1 MDINELDSYR
11 LSDAVKFHTELN
23 PALWD
28 GDRMRPEVREAL
40 IKIADDF
47 REFLGIS
54 DLAVEDIT
62 VSGSN
67 AAYTY
72 TPHSDIDLHLL
83 VDFSKLNPD
92 QVYQE
97 LFNAKKYQYNDQH
110 DIKIRGYDVELYVQ
124 DAGKPVRSL
133 GEYSI
138 VRDDWTR
145 IPVRRQGNLDEKSTQ
160 AKYEKLRDLIELA
173 LTSDDLQT
181 VTNLTDVIKR
191 YRQAGL
197 DEHGEFGP
205 ENLAYKIL
213 RTQGL
218 VKRLFDH
225 RASLEDSKLSLAER
239 RKKKKKSKKKFRYG
253 AFGGYYYP
261 GYGYY
266 GQTGDVE
273 AADGGGDGGGESM
286 REATEIK
293 IQAKSIPIDKVVRR
307 FVHFAAHYLKLD
319 QLPRIVLQGEKFTK
333 HIHSMGHYVDDKKMI
348 EVATHGRHIMDI
360 LRTVAHELTHYRQ
373 HERLGKEM
381 PATAGRTGSPYE
393 NEANAK
399 AGVIMRHFQNRYPEF
414 FGAETVEEQK
424 LKEFTP
430 SQAGATGEDD
440 DIKAHYGDQTP
451 PGPEFPP
458 TMPAGTLRV
467 DVSDVYD
474 WYKLGQHISNMKG
487 LGKHDFGAGP
497 PSSIIS
503 FGDED
508 TEHEFIGDLEAT
520 GLDVTDIDPKDPK
533 KRPGRKIKT
542 DPTYNVNETAQSDS
556 EQHHGWRAELV
567 DEITPTTF
575 EVQVTNKRSRESAN
589 FVVRPVDMIRPG
601 LAGKFSIDS
610 MDLKDLQ
617 TGATRSIQSDSD
629 EPWVY
634 ILDAVS
640 ALFWDTPALQARLQA
655 QIKAHQDQGLPMLPG
670 LKQRRSAGQGMPVKD
685 FVKGQQAALDAISR
699 AQGKKDINEDED
711 LHEGLGK
718 TLATGAL
725 AAAAALGQ
733 PAQAQDVGRTAY
745 QIGKQI
751 YQPSGV
757 FTRAGAE
764 EELKGIARDMA
775 RGSREIR
782 VGGKLIYG
790 GPRPQ
795 GERVASNAAA
805 ASAEEAYR
813 QALEN
818 AINRAQ
824 QQHGPITLGPGGW
837 KVVDYEADQMGN
849 TFRAMV
855 AIEGP
860 APRRESI
867 QTPVSRSDK
876 DREDYYK
883 FVMGKATTGRPLTR
897 SEQEFIK
904 TYRLQQKIQGKVA
917 EDAAGYIPTKKQA
930 RDPRFKTALTVD
942 VKPGQVGKEA
952 NKLGLQTD
960 SQGRP
965 ALLIKNLANALKE
978 YKETGV
984 FEAIKPVTPPLPAR
998 APKTEYPP
1006 IVKQKTG
1013 VPQDKPRPRPDG
1025 TGKFID
1031 YEIKEDE
1038 DLMEVKMSPSAL
1050 EAWAR
1055 SPEAEGIR
1063 AGFEAEMIFRD
1074 TKRDED
1080 EDYDQEPD
1088 YDYDER
1094 PDDIDHVIDFFSN
1107 DDYGY
1112 GLSRQGARN
1121 LRESLWEA
1129 YTEWVDE
1136 QISES
1141 WDENAEDQVRDY
1153 METNV
1158 WGDDSE
1164 RESRIQDKVEEM
1176 FGDEAVPAIM
1186 KAGDS
1191 APRFTR
1197 SSDQDEYAQS
1207 NELYQKFKQASD
1219 AAYEAFEEEITN
1231 EFESQGEY
1239 YDAAREYY
1247 WDMMREGGEF
1257 DERDF
1262 LRDRYGYMTDIA
1274 NEESLDWPYWSGGSS
1289 GTGSRDWSDI
1299 GDSLQRAIDMPV
1311 RVSSGYHSTTRRPGL
1326 WIIEPDGS
1334 LDPDDRDDEM
1344 GLEIVSPPLP
1354 LPETLEKLKQ
1364 VLEWG
1369 NSEANAYT
1377 NSSTGLHM
1385 GISIPYVGGD
1395 VDYVKLV
1402 LFMGDEYVL
1411 DKFGRASNT
1420 YAASAMEKL
1429 RNSMQVARRRGT
1441 LTEARFDPMGAL
1453 ELVQKNLI
1461 ELAARYV
1468 QNGVGTSKY
1477 TSAHIQDGYIEFR
1490 SPGGDYL
1497 SMADRGEEEDIRNTM
1512 LRFARAMQIAGSPSL
1527 ERREYAKK
1535 LYKLISPG
1543 AQDDGL
1549 KLFSQFAAGTITP
1562 EELKKQWANAVLQKE
1577 IPTTGQEEWEVYDQR
1592 KSGPDGVI
1600 DSFYADEYDTAYVKA
1615 QDKYGNTPE
1624 WRNLDI
1630 RKKQPW
1636 YDVKDS
1642 YGDIILTVRAR
1653 DFDSAKQK
1661 VQAEYGDRL
1670 SDDWEIYRRPDD
1682 TPEPVNKLSP
1692 RAQVAKRLKQPKVT
1706 PAVAADNEKDSQ
1718 QIQARIGEPR
1728 PAGAVRDT
1736 GYYRV
1741 TWDERRN
1748 GAVVSDALN
1757 VDAENANAAMDRVRN
1772 ALQAQGRDIIQ
1783 ISADAQE
1790 PPAWRRNREP
1800 VATSTQGEFSG
1811 QWQVRNANT
1820 GEVVYTFGGVGNNQ
1834 GDANRVAQQWVQR
1847 TRFDDPVEV
1856 VPELR

>member
-253 AFGGYYYP
+253 SFGGYYYP

-266 GQTGDVE
+266 GQTGDAE

-286 REATEIK
+286 REDTEIK
-293 IQAKSIPIDKVVRR
+293 VQAKSIPIDKVVRR

-360 LRTVAHELTHYRQ
+360 LRTVAHELTHYKQ
-373 HERLGKEM
+373 HERLGRDM
-381 PATAGRTGSPYE
+381 PDTAGRTGSAYE

-399 AGVIMRHFQNRYPEF
+399 AGIIMRHFQNRYPEF
-414 FGAETVEEQK
+414 FGAETVEEQ
-424 LKEFTP
+424 LTEFSP
-430 SQAGATGEDD
+430 AQSGATGEDD
-440 DIKAHYGDQTP
+440 DIEAHYGDQTP

-458 TMPAGTLRV
+458 TMPAGTVRV

-503 FGDED
+503 FGDEE
-508 TEHEFIGDLEAT
+508 TEHEFIKDLEAT
-520 GLDVTDIDPKDPK
+520 GLDVTDIDPKDP
-533 KRPGRKIKT
+533 RQPTGMRKVKT
-542 DPTYNVNETAQSDS
+542 DPTYNVD
-556 EQHHGWRAELV
+556 
-567 DEITPTTF
+567 
-575 EVQVTNKRSRESAN
+575 
-589 FVVRPVDMIRPG
+589 
-601 LAGKFSIDS
+601 
-610 MDLKDLQ
+610 
-617 TGATRSIQSDSD
+617 
-629 EPWVY
+629 
-634 ILDAVS
+634 
-640 ALFWDTPALQARLQA
+640 
-655 QIKAHQDQGLPMLPG
+655 
-670 LKQRRSAGQGMPVKD
+670 
-685 FVKGQQAALDAISR
+685 
-699 AQGKKDINEDED
+699 
-711 LHEGLGK
+711 EGLGK

-751 YQPSGV
+751 YQPSGI

-837 KVVDYEADQMGN
+837 KVADYEADQMGN

-867 QTPVSRSDK
+867 QTPVSRSEK

-883 FVMGKATTGRPLTR
+883 FVMGKAATGRPLTR

-904 TYRLQQKIQGKVA
+904 TYRLQQKLQSKVA

-930 RDPRFKTALTVD
+930 QDPRFKTALTVD
-942 VKPGQVGKEA
+942 IRPGQVGKEA

-965 ALLIKNLANALKE
+965 ALLIKHLANALKE

-984 FEAIKPVTPPLPAR
+984 FEAVNPVTPAVPDPRQKIDPYQGQAQ
-998 APKTEYPP
+998 
-1006 IVKQKTG
+1006 KQQT
-1013 VPQDKPRPRPDG
+1013 PQDRPKKKTPSSTGNPR
-1025 TGKFID
+1025 FVNI
-1031 YEIKEDE
+1031 EVKEDE
-1038 DLMEVKMSPSAL
+1038 DLMEVKMSPGAL

-1074 TKRDED
+1074 TRRDED

-1094 PDDIDHVIDFFSN
+1094 PDDIENVVDFFSN

-1112 GLSRQGARN
+1112 GLGPRGQRD
-1121 LRESLWEA
+1121 LRENLFQEFI
-1129 YTEWVDE
+1129 EWRDE
-1136 QISES
+1136 QIQER
-1141 WDENAEDQVRDY
+1141 WDNDEEDQVRDY
-1153 METNV
+1153 METNI
-1158 WGDDSE
+1158 WGDDDE
-1164 RESRIQDKVEEM
+1164 RESRILTKIEDL
-1176 FGDEAVPAIM
+1176 FPDDDPDPIL
-1186 KAGDS
+1186 KAGFD
-1191 APRFTR
+1191 APKFTR
-1197 SSDQDEYAQS
+1197 SSDQEEYTKQ
-1207 NELYQKFKQASD
+1207 NELYRKYREAAD
-1219 AAYEAFEEEITN
+1219 AAEQDFEQEIQNSIESRDENWDNAFE
-1231 EFESQGEY
+1231 Y
-1239 YDAAREYY
+1239 YR
-1247 WDMMREGGEF
+1247 DMMADSGDF
-1257 DERDF
+1257 DEGDF
-1262 LRDRYGYMTDIA
+1262 LRDRYGYMSEIA
-1274 NEESLDWPYWSGGSS
+1274 SSFSLDWPYWSGGSS

-1364 VLEWG
+1364 VIEWG

-1429 RNSMQVARRRGT
+1429 RNSMQLARRHGT

-1577 IPTTGQEEWEVYDQR
+1577 LPSVGKEEYEVFRRDN
-1592 KSGPDGVI
+1592 KDSPDGTI
-1600 DSFYADEYDTAYVKA
+1600 GTLKA
-1615 QDKYGNTPE
+1615 QDYDDAYDLFLRQYGRDINE
-1624 WRNLDI
+1624 LDV
-1630 RKKQPW
+1630 RLKQPW
-1636 YDVKDS
+1636 FDVFDDTGRIVKT
-1642 YGDIILTVRAR
+1642 IRAR
-1653 DFDSAKQK
+1653 DIDTAT
-1661 VQAEYGDRL
+1661 DRAQYEFGERWT
-1670 SDDWEIYRRPDD
+1670 DAWNIYRRPDD
-1682 TPEPVNKLSP
+1682 TPEPEKKLSP
-1692 RAQVAKRLKQPKVT
+1692 RAQVAKRLKEPKVT
-1706 PAVAADNEKDSQ
+1706 PAVAADNARDRE
-1718 QIQARIGEPR
+1718 QIQARIGEPQ
-1728 PAGAVRDT
+1728 PAGAVGDA
-1736 GYYRV
+1736 GHYRV
-1741 TWDERRN
+1741 MWDERRN
-1748 GAVVSDALN
+1748 GTVTSDSLN
-1757 VDAENANAAMDRVRN
+1757 IDAASAEAARQNVLN
-1772 ALQAQGRDIIQ
+1772 ALQMQGRDVIQ
-1783 ISADAQE
+1783 ISAHPQQ

-1820 GEVVYTFGGVGNNQ
+1820 GEVVYTFSGIGNNQ

>member
-253 AFGGYYYP
+253 SFGGYYYP

-266 GQTGDVE
+266 GQTGDAE

-286 REATEIK
+286 REDTEIK
-293 IQAKSIPIDKVVRR
+293 VQAKSIPIDKVVRR

-319 QLPRIVLQGEKFTK
+319 QLPRIILQGEKFTK

-360 LRTVAHELTHYRQ
+360 LRTVAHELTHYKQ
-373 HERLGKEM
+373 HERLGRDM
-381 PATAGRTGSPYE
+381 PDTAGRTGSPYE

-399 AGVIMRHFQNRYPEF
+399 AGIIMRHFQNRYPEF
-414 FGAETVEEQK
+414 FGAETVEEQ
-424 LKEFTP
+424 LTEFSP
-430 SQAGATGEDD
+430 AQSGATGEDD
-440 DIKAHYGDQTP
+440 DIEAHYGDQTP

-458 TMPAGTLRV
+458 TMPAGTVRV

-503 FGDED
+503 FGDEE
-508 TEHEFIGDLEAT
+508 TEHKFIKDLEAT
-520 GLDVTDIDPKDPK
+520 GLDVTDIDPKDP
-533 KRPGRKIKT
+533 RQPAGMRKVKT
-542 DPTYNVNETAQSDS
+542 DPTYNVD
-556 EQHHGWRAELV
+556 
-567 DEITPTTF
+567 
-575 EVQVTNKRSRESAN
+575 
-589 FVVRPVDMIRPG
+589 
-601 LAGKFSIDS
+601 
-610 MDLKDLQ
+610 
-617 TGATRSIQSDSD
+617 
-629 EPWVY
+629 
-634 ILDAVS
+634 
-640 ALFWDTPALQARLQA
+640 
-655 QIKAHQDQGLPMLPG
+655 
-670 LKQRRSAGQGMPVKD
+670 
-685 FVKGQQAALDAISR
+685 
-699 AQGKKDINEDED
+699 
-711 LHEGLGK
+711 EGLGK

-751 YQPSGV
+751 YQPSGI

-837 KVVDYEADQMGN
+837 KVVDYEADQLGN

-867 QTPVSRSDK
+867 QTPVSRSQK

-897 SEQEFIK
+897 LEQEFIK
-904 TYRLQQKIQGKVA
+904 TYRLQQKLQSKVA

-942 VKPGQVGKEA
+942 VRPGQVGKEA
-952 NKLGLQTD
+952 NKLG
-960 SQGRP
+960 
-965 ALLIKNLANALKE
+965 
-978 YKETGV
+978 
-984 FEAIKPVTPPLPAR
+984 
-998 APKTEYPP
+998 
-1006 IVKQKTG
+1006 
-1013 VPQDKPRPRPDG
+1013 
-1025 TGKFID
+1025 
-1031 YEIKEDE
+1031 
-1038 DLMEVKMSPSAL
+1038 
-1050 EAWAR
+1050 
-1055 SPEAEGIR
+1055 
-1063 AGFEAEMIFRD
+1063 
-1074 TKRDED
+1074 
-1080 EDYDQEPD
+1080 
-1088 YDYDER
+1088 
-1094 PDDIDHVIDFFSN
+1094 
-1107 DDYGY
+1107 
-1112 GLSRQGARN
+1112 
-1121 LRESLWEA
+1121 
-1129 YTEWVDE
+1129 
-1136 QISES
+1136 
-1141 WDENAEDQVRDY
+1141 
-1153 METNV
+1153 
-1158 WGDDSE
+1158 
-1164 RESRIQDKVEEM
+1164 
-1176 FGDEAVPAIM
+1176 
-1186 KAGDS
+1186 
-1191 APRFTR
+1191 
-1197 SSDQDEYAQS
+1197 
-1207 NELYQKFKQASD
+1207 
-1219 AAYEAFEEEITN
+1219 
-1231 EFESQGEY
+1231 
-1239 YDAAREYY
+1239 
-1247 WDMMREGGEF
+1247 
-1257 DERDF
+1257 
-1262 LRDRYGYMTDIA
+1262 
-1274 NEESLDWPYWSGGSS
+1274 
-1289 GTGSRDWSDI
+1289 
-1299 GDSLQRAIDMPV
+1299 
-1311 RVSSGYHSTTRRPGL
+1311 
-1326 WIIEPDGS
+1326 
-1334 LDPDDRDDEM
+1334 
-1344 GLEIVSPPLP
+1344 
-1354 LPETLEKLKQ
+1354 
-1364 VLEWG
+1364 
-1369 NSEANAYT
+1369 
-1377 NSSTGLHM
+1377 
-1385 GISIPYVGGD
+1385 
-1395 VDYVKLV
+1395 
-1402 LFMGDEYVL
+1402 
-1411 DKFGRASNT
+1411 
-1420 YAASAMEKL
+1420 
-1429 RNSMQVARRRGT
+1429 
-1441 LTEARFDPMGAL
+1441 
-1453 ELVQKNLI
+1453 
-1461 ELAARYV
+1461 
-1468 QNGVGTSKY
+1468 
-1477 TSAHIQDGYIEFR
+1477 
-1490 SPGGDYL
+1490 
-1497 SMADRGEEEDIRNTM
+1497 
-1512 LRFARAMQIAGSPSL
+1512 
-1527 ERREYAKK
+1527 
-1535 LYKLISPG
+1535 
-1543 AQDDGL
+1543 
-1549 KLFSQFAAGTITP
+1549 
-1562 EELKKQWANAVLQKE
+1562 
-1577 IPTTGQEEWEVYDQR
+1577 
-1592 KSGPDGVI
+1592 
-1600 DSFYADEYDTAYVKA
+1600 
-1615 QDKYGNTPE
+1615 
-1624 WRNLDI
+1624 
-1630 RKKQPW
+1630 
-1636 YDVKDS
+1636 
-1642 YGDIILTVRAR
+1642 
-1653 DFDSAKQK
+1653 
-1661 VQAEYGDRL
+1661 
-1670 SDDWEIYRRPDD
+1670 
-1682 TPEPVNKLSP
+1682 
-1692 RAQVAKRLKQPKVT
+1692 
-1706 PAVAADNEKDSQ
+1706 
-1718 QIQARIGEPR
+1718 
-1728 PAGAVRDT
+1728 
-1736 GYYRV
+1736 
-1741 TWDERRN
+1741 
-1748 GAVVSDALN
+1748 
-1757 VDAENANAAMDRVRN
+1757 
-1772 ALQAQGRDIIQ
+1772 
-1783 ISADAQE
+1783 
-1790 PPAWRRNREP
+1790 
-1800 VATSTQGEFSG
+1800 
-1811 QWQVRNANT
+1811 
-1820 GEVVYTFGGVGNNQ
+1820 
-1834 GDANRVAQQWVQR
+1834 
-1847 TRFDDPVEV
+1847 
-1856 VPELR
+1856 

>member
-253 AFGGYYYP
+253 SFGGYYYP

-266 GQTGDVE
+266 GQTGDAE

-286 REATEIK
+286 REDTEIK
-293 IQAKSIPIDKVVRR
+293 VQAKSIPIDKVVRR

-319 QLPRIVLQGEKFTK
+319 QLPRIILQGEKFTK

-360 LRTVAHELTHYRQ
+360 LRTVAHELTHYKQ
-373 HERLGKEM
+373 HERLGRDM
-381 PATAGRTGSPYE
+381 PDTAGRTGSPYE

-399 AGVIMRHFQNRYPEF
+399 AGIIMRHFQNRYPEF
-414 FGAETVEEQK
+414 FGAETVEEQ
-424 LKEFTP
+424 LTEFSP
-430 SQAGATGEDD
+430 AQSGATGEDD
-440 DIKAHYGDQTP
+440 DIEAHYGDQTP

-458 TMPAGTLRV
+458 TMPAGTVRV

-503 FGDED
+503 FGDEE
-508 TEHEFIGDLEAT
+508 TEHKFIKDLEAT
-520 GLDVTDIDPKDPK
+520 GLDVTDIDPKDP
-533 KRPGRKIKT
+533 RQPAGMRKVKT
-542 DPTYNVNETAQSDS
+542 DPTYNVD
-556 EQHHGWRAELV
+556 
-567 DEITPTTF
+567 
-575 EVQVTNKRSRESAN
+575 
-589 FVVRPVDMIRPG
+589 
-601 LAGKFSIDS
+601 
-610 MDLKDLQ
+610 
-617 TGATRSIQSDSD
+617 
-629 EPWVY
+629 
-634 ILDAVS
+634 
-640 ALFWDTPALQARLQA
+640 
-655 QIKAHQDQGLPMLPG
+655 
-670 LKQRRSAGQGMPVKD
+670 
-685 FVKGQQAALDAISR
+685 
-699 AQGKKDINEDED
+699 
-711 LHEGLGK
+711 EGLGK

-751 YQPSGV
+751 YQPSGI

-837 KVVDYEADQMGN
+837 KVVDYEADQLGN

-867 QTPVSRSDK
+867 QTPVSRSQK

-897 SEQEFIK
+897 LEQEFIK
-904 TYRLQQKIQGKVA
+904 TYRLQQKLQSKVA

-942 VKPGQVGKEA
+942 VRPGQVGKEA

-965 ALLIKNLANALKE
+965 AMLIKNLANALKE
-978 YKETGV
+978 YKDTGV
-984 FEAIKPVTPPLPAR
+984 FEAVNPVTPAVPDPR
-998 APKTEYPP
+998 
-1006 IVKQKTG
+1006 QKIDAYQGQGQKRQT
-1013 VPQDKPRPRPDG
+1013 PQDRPKKKTPPG
-1025 TGKFID
+1025 TGNPRFVNI
-1031 YEIKEDE
+1031 EVKEDE
-1038 DLMEVKMSPSAL
+1038 DLMEVKMSPGAL

-1074 TKRDED
+1074 TRRDED

-1136 QISES
+1136 KISES

-1158 WGDDSE
+1158 WNDDSE
-1164 RESRIQDKVEEM
+1164 RESRIRDVLI
-1176 FGDEAVPAIM
+1176 DLDVDDIEAVMA
-1186 KAGDS
+1186 AGEA

-1197 SSDQDEYAQS
+1197 SSDQNEYARS
-1207 NELYQKFKQASD
+1207 NELYQRFIKASD
-1219 AAYEAFEEEITN
+1219 AALEAFEEEITN

-1247 WDMMREGGEF
+1247 VDMTREGGEF

-1274 NEESLDWPYWSGGSS
+1274 NEESLDWPYWSGGES
-1289 GTGSRDWSDI
+1289 GTGSREWSDI

-1497 SMADRGEEEDIRNTM
+1497 SVADRGEEEDIRNTM

-1577 IPTTGQEEWEVYDQR
+1577 LPTTGQEEWEVYDQR

-1600 DSFYADEYDTAYVKA
+1600 DSFYADEYDTAYMKA

-1642 YGDIILTVRAR
+1642 HGDIILTVRAR

-1670 SDDWEIYRRPDD
+1670 SDDWTVYRRPDD
-1682 TPEPVNKLSP
+1682 TPEPEKKLSP
-1692 RAQVAKRLKQPKVT
+1692 RAQVAKRLKEPKVT
-1706 PAVAADNEKDSQ
+1706 PAVAADNERDRE
-1718 QIQARIGEPR
+1718 QIQARIGEPQ
-1728 PAGAVRDT
+1728 PAGAVSDA
-1736 GYYRV
+1736 GHYRV
-1741 TWDERRN
+1741 MWDERRN
-1748 GAVVSDALN
+1748 GTVTSDSLNIDAASAEAARQNVLDALQ
-1757 VDAENANAAMDRVRN
+1757 M
-1772 ALQAQGRDIIQ
+1772 QGRDVIQ
-1783 ISADAQE
+1783 ISAHPQQ

-1820 GEVVYTFGGVGNNQ
+1820 GEVVYTFSGIGNSQ

>member
-253 AFGGYYYP
+253 SFGGYYYP

-266 GQTGDVE
+266 GQTGDAE

-286 REATEIK
+286 REDTEIK
-293 IQAKSIPIDKVVRR
+293 VQAKSIPIDKVVRR

-319 QLPRIVLQGEKFTK
+319 QLPRIILQGEKLAK

-360 LRTVAHELTHYRQ
+360 LRTVAHELTHYKQ
-373 HERLGKEM
+373 HERLGQDM
-381 PATAGRTGSPYE
+381 PDTAGRTGSAYE

-399 AGVIMRHFQNRYPEF
+399 AGIIMRHFQNRYPEF
-414 FGAETVEEQK
+414 FGAETVEE
-424 LKEFTP
+424 
-430 SQAGATGEDD
+430 G
-440 DIKAHYGDQTP
+440 I
-451 PGPEFPP
+451 
-458 TMPAGTLRV
+458 
-467 DVSDVYD
+467 
-474 WYKLGQHISNMKG
+474 
-487 LGKHDFGAGP
+487 
-497 PSSIIS
+497 
-503 FGDED
+503 
-508 TEHEFIGDLEAT
+508 
-520 GLDVTDIDPKDPK
+520 
-533 KRPGRKIKT
+533 
-542 DPTYNVNETAQSDS
+542 
-556 EQHHGWRAELV
+556 
-567 DEITPTTF
+567 
-575 EVQVTNKRSRESAN
+575 
-589 FVVRPVDMIRPG
+589 
-601 LAGKFSIDS
+601 
-610 MDLKDLQ
+610 
-617 TGATRSIQSDSD
+617 
-629 EPWVY
+629 
-634 ILDAVS
+634 
-640 ALFWDTPALQARLQA
+640 
-655 QIKAHQDQGLPMLPG
+655 
-670 LKQRRSAGQGMPVKD
+670 
-685 FVKGQQAALDAISR
+685 
-699 AQGKKDINEDED
+699 
-711 LHEGLGK
+711 GK
-718 TLATGAL
+718 TLATGSL

-751 YQPSGV
+751 YQPSGI

-837 KVVDYEADQMGN
+837 KVVDYEADQLGN

-867 QTPVSRSDK
+867 QTPVSRSQK

-897 SEQEFIK
+897 LEQEFIK
-904 TYRLQQKIQGKVA
+904 TYRLQQKLQSKVA

-942 VKPGQVGKEA
+942 VRPGQVGKEA
-952 NKLGLQTD
+952 NKLRLQTD

-965 ALLIKNLANALKE
+965 AMLIKNLANALKE
-978 YKETGV
+978 YKDTGV
-984 FEAIKPVTPPLPAR
+984 FEAVNPVTPAVPDPR
-998 APKTEYPP
+998 
-1006 IVKQKTG
+1006 QKIDPYQGQGQKRQT
-1013 VPQDKPRPRPDG
+1013 PQDRPKKKTPPG
-1025 TGKFID
+1025 TGNPRFVNI
-1031 YEIKEDE
+1031 EVKEDE
-1038 DLMEVKMSPSAL
+1038 DLMEVKMSPGAL

-1074 TKRDED
+1074 TRRDED
-1080 EDYDQEPD
+1080 ENYDQEPD

-1136 QISES
+1136 KISES

-1158 WGDDSE
+1158 WNDDSE
-1164 RESRIQDKVEEM
+1164 RESRIRDVLI
-1176 FGDEAVPAIM
+1176 DLDVDDIEAVMA
-1186 KAGDS
+1186 AGEA

-1197 SSDQDEYAQS
+1197 SSDQNEYARS
-1207 NELYQKFKQASD
+1207 NELYQRFIKASD
-1219 AAYEAFEEEITN
+1219 AALEAFEEEITN

-1247 WDMMREGGEF
+1247 VDMTREGGEF

-1274 NEESLDWPYWSGGSS
+1274 NEESLDWPYWSGGES
-1289 GTGSRDWSDI
+1289 GTGSREWSDI

-1497 SMADRGEEEDIRNTM
+1497 SVADRGEEEDIRNTM

-1577 IPTTGQEEWEVYDQR
+1577 IPTTGQEEWEVYNMGKQ
-1592 KSGPDGVI
+1592 GPESVI
-1600 DSFYADEYDTAYVKA
+1600 DSFYADEYDTAYMKA

-1624 WRNLDI
+1624 WRQLDI

-1636 YDVKDS
+1636 FDVFDPE
-1642 YGDIILTVRAR
+1642 GNIVDTLRAR
-1653 DFDSAKQK
+1653 DGDQAQLKAKSDH
-1661 VQAEYGDRL
+1661 Y
-1670 SDDWEIYRRPDD
+1670 DDWTDAWRVYRRPDD
-1682 TPEPVNKLSP
+1682 TPDPEKKLSP
-1692 RAQVAKRLKQPKVT
+1692 RAQVAKRLKEPKVT
-1706 PAVAADNEKDSQ
+1706 PTVAADNERDRE
-1718 QIQARIGEPR
+1718 QIQARIGEPQ
-1728 PAGAVRDT
+1728 PAGAVGDT
-1736 GYYRV
+1736 GHYRV
-1741 TWDERRN
+1741 MWDERRN
-1748 GAVVSDALN
+1748 GTTTSDSLNIDAASAEAARQNVLDALQ
-1757 VDAENANAAMDRVRN
+1757 M
-1772 ALQAQGRDIIQ
+1772 QGRDVIQ
-1783 ISADAQE
+1783 ISAYPQQ
-1790 PPAWRRNREP
+1790 PPAWRRNQEP

-1820 GEVVYTFGGVGNNQ
+1820 GEVVYTFSGIGNNQ

>member
-253 AFGGYYYP
+253 SFGGYYYP

-266 GQTGDVE
+266 GQTGDAE
-273 AADGGGDGGGESM
+273 AADGGGDGGGESV
-286 REATEIK
+286 REDTEIK
-293 IQAKSIPIDKVVRR
+293 VQAKSIPIDKVVRR

-319 QLPRIVLQGEKFTK
+319 QLPRIILQGEKFTK

-360 LRTVAHELTHYRQ
+360 LRTVAHELTHYKQ
-373 HERLGKEM
+373 HERLGRDM
-381 PATAGRTGSPYE
+381 PDTAGRTGSPYE

-399 AGVIMRHFQNRYPEF
+399 AGIIMRHFQNRYPEF
-414 FGAETVEEQK
+414 FGAETVEEQ
-424 LKEFTP
+424 LTEFSP
-430 SQAGATGEDD
+430 AQSGATGEDD
-440 DIKAHYGDQTP
+440 DIEAHYGDQTP

-458 TMPAGTLRV
+458 TMPAGTVRV

-503 FGDED
+503 FGDEE
-508 TEHEFIGDLEAT
+508 TEHKFIKDLEAT
-520 GLDVTDIDPKDPK
+520 GLDVTDIDPKDP
-533 KRPGRKIKT
+533 RQPAGMRKVKT
-542 DPTYNVNETAQSDS
+542 DPTYNVD
-556 EQHHGWRAELV
+556 
-567 DEITPTTF
+567 
-575 EVQVTNKRSRESAN
+575 
-589 FVVRPVDMIRPG
+589 
-601 LAGKFSIDS
+601 
-610 MDLKDLQ
+610 
-617 TGATRSIQSDSD
+617 
-629 EPWVY
+629 
-634 ILDAVS
+634 
-640 ALFWDTPALQARLQA
+640 
-655 QIKAHQDQGLPMLPG
+655 
-670 LKQRRSAGQGMPVKD
+670 
-685 FVKGQQAALDAISR
+685 
-699 AQGKKDINEDED
+699 
-711 LHEGLGK
+711 EGLGK

-751 YQPSGV
+751 YQPSGI

-867 QTPVSRSDK
+867 QTPVSRSQK

-942 VKPGQVGKEA
+942 IRPGQVGKEA

-984 FEAIKPVTPPLPAR
+984 FEAVNPVTPAVPDPR
-998 APKTEYPP
+998 
-1006 IVKQKTG
+1006 QKIDPYQG
-1013 VPQDKPRPRPDG
+1013 QAQKRQRPQDRPKKKTPSSTGNPR
-1025 TGKFID
+1025 FVNI
-1031 YEIKEDE
+1031 EVKEDE
-1038 DLMEVKMSPSAL
+1038 DLMEVKMSPGAL

-1074 TKRDED
+1074 TRRDED

-1158 WGDDSE
+1158 WDDDSE

-1247 WDMMREGGEF
+1247 WDMTREGGEF

-1289 GTGSRDWSDI
+1289 GTGSREWSDI

-1364 VLEWG
+1364 VIEWG
-1369 NSEANAYT
+1369 NSEADAYT

-1429 RNSMQVARRRGT
+1429 RNSMRVARRRGT

-1468 QNGVGTSKY
+1468 QNGVGDSKY

-1497 SMADRGEEEDIRNTM
+1497 SMESRGEYDDIRNTM

-1600 DSFYADEYDTAYVKA
+1600 DSFYADEYDTAYMKA

-1682 TPEPVNKLSP
+1682 TPEPEKKLSP
-1692 RAQVAKRLKQPKVT
+1692 RAQVAKRLKEPKVT
-1706 PAVAADNEKDSQ
+1706 PAVAADNERDRE
-1718 QIQARIGEPR
+1718 QIQARIGEPQ
-1728 PAGAVRDT
+1728 PAGAVSDA
-1736 GYYRV
+1736 GHYRV
-1741 TWDERRN
+1741 MWDERRN
-1748 GAVVSDALN
+1748 GTVTSDSLNIDAASAEAARQNVLDALQ
-1757 VDAENANAAMDRVRN
+1757 M
-1772 ALQAQGRDIIQ
+1772 QGRDVIQ
-1783 ISADAQE
+1783 ISAHPQQ

-1820 GEVVYTFGGVGNNQ
+1820 GEVVYTFSGIGNSQ

>member
-1 MDINELDSYR
+1 MDIYELDSYR

-47 REFLGIS
+47 REFLGID
-54 DLAVEDIT
+54 DLAIEDIT

-72 TPHSDIDLHLL
+72 TPHSDIDLHLI

-124 DAGKPVRSL
+124 DANKPVRSL

-138 VRDDWTR
+138 TKDDWNR
-145 IPVRRQGNLDEKSTQ
+145 IPVRRRGNLDEKSTR
-160 AKYEKLRDLIELA
+160 AKYEKLQDLIELA
-173 LTSDDLQT
+173 LNSDDLKT
-181 VTNLTDVIKR
+181 VTNLTDVIKK

-218 VKRLFDH
+218 VEKLFKH

-239 RKKKKKSKKKFRYG
+239 KKKKKKNKKKFRYG
-253 AFGGYYYP
+253 SFGGYYYP

-266 GQTGDVE
+266 GQSGEAE
-273 AADGGGDGGGESM
+273 AADGGGDGGGESV
-286 REATEIK
+286 REQTEIK
-293 IQAKSIPIDKVVRR
+293 VQAKSIPLEKVVRR
-307 FVHFAAHYLKLD
+307 FVNFAAQHLKLD
-319 QLPRIVLQGEKFTK
+319 KLPRIILQGEKFTK

-381 PATAGRTGSPYE
+381 PDTAGRTGSAYE
-393 NEANAK
+393 NEANAQ
-399 AGVIMRHFQNRYPEF
+399 AGIIMRHFQNKYPEF
-414 FGAETVEEQK
+414 FGAETVEE
-424 LKEFTP
+424 
-430 SQAGATGEDD
+430 GIG
-440 DIKAHYGDQTP
+440 KA
-451 PGPEFPP
+451 
-458 TMPAGTLRV
+458 
-467 DVSDVYD
+467 
-474 WYKLGQHISNMKG
+474 
-487 LGKHDFGAGP
+487 
-497 PSSIIS
+497 
-503 FGDED
+503 
-508 TEHEFIGDLEAT
+508 
-520 GLDVTDIDPKDPK
+520 
-533 KRPGRKIKT
+533 
-542 DPTYNVNETAQSDS
+542 
-556 EQHHGWRAELV
+556 
-567 DEITPTTF
+567 
-575 EVQVTNKRSRESAN
+575 
-589 FVVRPVDMIRPG
+589 
-601 LAGKFSIDS
+601 
-610 MDLKDLQ
+610 
-617 TGATRSIQSDSD
+617 
-629 EPWVY
+629 
-634 ILDAVS
+634 
-640 ALFWDTPALQARLQA
+640 
-655 QIKAHQDQGLPMLPG
+655 
-670 LKQRRSAGQGMPVKD
+670 
-685 FVKGQQAALDAISR
+685 
-699 AQGKKDINEDED
+699 
-711 LHEGLGK
+711 
-718 TLATGAL
+718 LATGAL
-725 AAAAALGQ
+725 AAATALSQ
-733 PAQAQDVGRTAY
+733 PAQAQDAGKIAY

-751 YQPSGV
+751 YQPSGI
-757 FTRAGAE
+757 FTRAGAQ
-764 EELKGIARDMA
+764 EELRGIARDMA

-790 GPRPQ
+790 GAPTR
-795 GERVASNAAA
+795 GERVASNA
-805 ASAEEAYR
+805 SANSPEEAYR

-818 AINRAQ
+818 AITRAQ
-824 QQHGPITLGPGGW
+824 QQYGNIQLGQDGW
-837 KVVDYEADQMGN
+837 KVTDYEADQIGN
-849 TFRAMV
+849 TYRAMV

-867 QTPVSRSDK
+867 QTPVSRSQK

-883 FVMGKATTGRPLTR
+883 FVMGKAATGRPLTR

-904 TYRLQQKIQGKVA
+904 TYRLQQKLQSKVA

-930 RDPRFKTALTVD
+930 QDPRFKTALTVD
-942 VKPGQVGKEA
+942 IRPGQVGKEA
-952 NKLGLQTD
+952 NKLGLKTD

-978 YKETGV
+978 YKETEV
-984 FEAIKPVTPPLPAR
+984 FEAVNPVTPAVPDPRQKIDPYQGQAQKR
-998 APKTEYPP
+998 QTPQNRPK
-1006 IVKQKTG
+1006 KKTPSSTG
-1013 VPQDKPRPRPDG
+1013 NPR
-1025 TGKFID
+1025 FVNI
-1031 YEIKEDE
+1031 EVKEDE
-1038 DLMEVKMSPSAL
+1038 DLMEVKMSPGAL

-1074 TKRDED
+1074 TRRDED

-1094 PDDIDHVIDFFSN
+1094 PDDIENVVDFFSN

-1112 GLSRQGARN
+1112 GLGPRGQRD
-1121 LRESLWEA
+1121 LRENLFQEFI
-1129 YTEWVDE
+1129 EWRDE
-1136 QISES
+1136 QIQER
-1141 WDENAEDQVRDY
+1141 WDNDEEDQVRDY
-1153 METNV
+1153 METNI
-1158 WGDDSE
+1158 WGDDDE
-1164 RESRIQDKVEEM
+1164 RESRILTKIEDL
-1176 FGDEAVPAIM
+1176 FPDDDPDPIL
-1186 KAGDS
+1186 KAGFD
-1191 APRFTR
+1191 APKFTR
-1197 SSDQDEYAQS
+1197 SSDQEEYTKQ
-1207 NELYQKFKQASD
+1207 NELYRKYREAAD
-1219 AAYEAFEEEITN
+1219 AAEQDFEQEIQNSIESRDENWDNAFE
-1231 EFESQGEY
+1231 Y
-1239 YDAAREYY
+1239 YR
-1247 WDMMREGGEF
+1247 DMMADSGDF
-1257 DERDF
+1257 DEGDF
-1262 LRDRYGYMTDIA
+1262 LRDRYGYMSEIA
-1274 NEESLDWPYWSGGSS
+1274 SSFSLDWPYWSGGSS
-1289 GTGSRDWSDI
+1289 GTGSREWSDI

-1429 RNSMQVARRRGT
+1429 RNSMQLARRHGT

-1577 IPTTGQEEWEVYDQR
+1577 LPSVGKEEYEVFRRDN
-1592 KSGPDGVI
+1592 KDSPDGTVG
-1600 DSFYADEYDTAYVKA
+1600 TLKA
-1615 QDKYGNTPE
+1615 QDYDDAYDLFLRQYGRDINE
-1624 WRNLDI
+1624 LDV
-1630 RKKQPW
+1630 RLKQPW
-1636 YDVKDS
+1636 FDVFDDTGRIVKT
-1642 YGDIILTVRAR
+1642 IRAR
-1653 DFDSAKQK
+1653 DIDTAT
-1661 VQAEYGDRL
+1661 DRAQYEFGERWT
-1670 SDDWEIYRRPDD
+1670 DAWNIYRRPDD
-1682 TPEPVNKLSP
+1682 TPGPEKKLSP
-1692 RAQVAKRLKQPKVT
+1692 RAQVAKRLKEPKVT
-1706 PAVAADNEKDSQ
+1706 PAVAADNARDRE
-1718 QIQARIGEPR
+1718 QIQARIGEPQ
-1728 PAGAVRDT
+1728 PAGAVGDA
-1736 GYYRV
+1736 GHYRV
-1741 TWDERRN
+1741 MWDERRN
-1748 GAVVSDALN
+1748 GTTTSDSLN
-1757 VDAENANAAMDRVRN
+1757 IDAASAEAARQNVLY
-1772 ALQAQGRDIIQ
+1772 ALQMQGRDVIQ
-1783 ISADAQE
+1783 ISAHPQQ

-1820 GEVVYTFGGVGNNQ
+1820 GEVVYTFSGIGNNQ

>member
-1 MDINELDSYR
+1 MDLRELESYR
-11 LSDAVKFHTELN
+11 LGDAVKFNDDLN
-23 PALWD
+23 PQLWGSD
-28 GDRMRPEVREAL
+28 EHLLPEVREKLLA
-40 IKIADDF
+40 IADDF
-47 REFLGIS
+47 REFLGID
-54 DLAVEDIT
+54 DLKIKDIT

-67 AAYTY
+67 ASYTY
-72 TPHSDIDLHLL
+72 TPHSDIDLHLV
-83 VDFSKLNPD
+83 VDIPD
-92 QVYQE
+92 DAVYRE
-97 LFNAKKYQYNDQH
+97 LFDAKKYQYNDQH
-110 DIKIRGYDVELYVQ
+110 NFTIGDYDVELYVQ
-124 DAGKPVRSL
+124 DADQPHYSQGIYSLMNNDWVSVPRRRKPQVNDIS
-133 GEYSI
+133 
-138 VRDDWTR
+138 V
-145 IPVRRQGNLDEKSTQ
+145 KS
-160 AKYEKLRDLIELA
+160 KYEDLGHRIEAAIQSQDLEQMDAIAQKVKHLR
-173 LTSDDLQT
+173 S
-181 VTNLTDVIKR
+181 
-191 YRQAGL
+191 AGL
-197 DEHGEFGP
+197 EQTGEFGP
-205 ENLAYKIL
+205 ENLAFKIL
-213 RTQGL
+213 RNNGTLDQL
-218 VKRLFDH
+218 RQARMTAKDQVM
-225 RASLEDSKLSLAER
+225 SLEE
-239 RKKKKKSKKKFRYG
+239 RKKKKKKKKTFRYG

-261 GYGYY
+261 GYHYY
-266 GQTGDVE
+266 GDTG
-273 AADGGGDGGGESM
+273 AASDGGGDGGGGESVKESVESRDIKDVVKLFAGFAAKYLELKKTPKIKLRRDPEWSRRNGTFGQYMPEDDTLILSVADRHPVDVM
-286 REATEIK
+286 RTLAHE
-293 IQAKSIPIDKVVRR
+293 
-307 FVHFAAHYLKLD
+307 FVHHR
-319 QLPRIVLQGEKFTK
+319 QNE
-333 HIHSMGHYVDDKKMI
+333 I
-348 EVATHGRHIMDI
+348 ET
-360 LRTVAHELTHYRQ
+360 
-373 HERLGKEM
+373 M
-381 PATAGRTGSPYE
+381 PAHAGETGSE
-393 NEANAK
+393 WEDEANAIAGRIMRDFAEAHPGYFDADQVEEGWREK
-399 AGVIMRHFQNRYPEF
+399 AAGVAAAACIAGTPGCATMGTDAGRVARDIQTVGRAAQSIKQMGVHGARDEIIQRTRDELRRGTGKTGVNEASGYIPTAAEKNDPRYSM
-414 FGAETVEEQK
+414 ALTV
-424 LKEFTP
+424 
-430 SQAGATGEDD
+430 
-440 DIKAHYGDQTP
+440 DIKPGQVGKEANKLRLKTDSQGRPQTAKANGLFENLYREYKRYKADEDYSPDEP

-458 TMPAGTLRV
+458 TMPAGTVKV

-474 WYKLGQHISNMKG
+474 WYKLGQHISNLKG

-497 PSSIIS
+497 PSTIIS
-503 FGDED
+503 FGDEE
-508 TEHEFIGDLEAT
+508 TEHKYIQDLEKT
-520 GLDVTDIDPKDPK
+520 GLTTTDIDPKDPNQPRGM
-533 KRPGRKIKT
+533 KRQKT
-542 DPTYNVNETAQSDS
+542 DPTYNVDETIQAPINKSQDA
-556 EQHHGWRAELV
+556 EQ
-567 DEITPTTF
+567 
-575 EVQVTNKRSRESAN
+575 
-589 FVVRPVDMIRPG
+589 
-601 LAGKFSIDS
+601 
-610 MDLKDLQ
+610 
-617 TGATRSIQSDSD
+617 
-629 EPWVY
+629 
-634 ILDAVS
+634 
-640 ALFWDTPALQARLQA
+640 
-655 QIKAHQDQGLPMLPG
+655 
-670 LKQRRSAGQGMPVKD
+670 
-685 FVKGQQAALDAISR
+685 
-699 AQGKKDINEDED
+699 
-711 LHEGLGK
+711 
-718 TLATGAL
+718 
-725 AAAAALGQ
+725 
-733 PAQAQDVGRTAY
+733 
-745 QIGKQI
+745 
-751 YQPSGV
+751 
-757 FTRAGAE
+757 
-764 EELKGIARDMA
+764 
-775 RGSREIR
+775 
-782 VGGKLIYG
+782 
-790 GPRPQ
+790 
-795 GERVASNAAA
+795 
-805 ASAEEAYR
+805 
-813 QALEN
+813 
-818 AINRAQ
+818 
-824 QQHGPITLGPGGW
+824 
-837 KVVDYEADQMGN
+837 
-849 TFRAMV
+849 
-855 AIEGP
+855 
-860 APRRESI
+860 
-867 QTPVSRSDK
+867 
-876 DREDYYK
+876 YYK
-883 FVMGKATTGRPLTR
+883 FIVGKARLGRPLTR
-897 SEQEFIK
+897 AEQDYVK
-904 TYRLQQKIQGKVA
+904 MYQMYRKQKLA
-917 EDAAGYIPTKKQA
+917 EDSEEQ
-930 RDPRFKTALTVD
+930 
-942 VKPGQVGKEA
+942 
-952 NKLGLQTD
+952 
-960 SQGRP
+960 
-965 ALLIKNLANALKE
+965 
-978 YKETGV
+978 
-984 FEAIKPVTPPLPAR
+984 
-998 APKTEYPP
+998 
-1006 IVKQKTG
+1006 
-1013 VPQDKPRPRPDG
+1013 
-1025 TGKFID
+1025 
-1031 YEIKEDE
+1031 
-1038 DLMEVKMSPSAL
+1038 DLMEVKMSPGAL

-1074 TKRDED
+1074 TRRDED

-1112 GLSRQGARN
+1112 GLSLRGARN

-1136 QISES
+1136 KISES

-1158 WGDDSE
+1158 WNDDSE
-1164 RESRIQDKVEEM
+1164 RESRIRDVLI
-1176 FGDEAVPAIM
+1176 DLDVDDIEAVMA
-1186 KAGDS
+1186 AGEA

-1197 SSDQDEYAQS
+1197 SSDHDEYARS

-1219 AAYEAFEEEITN
+1219 AALEAFEEEIVN

-1247 WDMMREGGEF
+1247 VDMTREGGEF

-1441 LTEARFDPMGAL
+1441 LTEARFDPLGAL

-1600 DSFYADEYDTAYVKA
+1600 DSFYADEYDTAYMKA

-1670 SDDWEIYRRPDD
+1670 SDDWTVYRRPDD
-1682 TPEPVNKLSP
+1682 TPEPEKKLSP
-1692 RAQVAKRLKQPKVT
+1692 RAQVAKRLKEPKVT
-1706 PAVAADNEKDSQ
+1706 PTVAADNERDRE
-1718 QIQARIGEPR
+1718 QIQARIGEPQ
-1728 PAGAVRDT
+1728 PAGAVGDT
-1736 GYYRV
+1736 GHYRV
-1741 TWDERRN
+1741 MWDERRN
-1748 GAVVSDALN
+1748 GTTTSDSLNIDAASAEAARQNVLDALQ
-1757 VDAENANAAMDRVRN
+1757 M
-1772 ALQAQGRDIIQ
+1772 QGRDVIQ
-1783 ISADAQE
+1783 ISAHPQQ

-1820 GEVVYTFGGVGNNQ
+1820 GEVVYTFSGIGNNQ

>member
-253 AFGGYYYP
+253 SFGGYYYP

-266 GQTGDVE
+266 GQTGDAE

-286 REATEIK
+286 REDTEIK
-293 IQAKSIPIDKVVRR
+293 VQAKSIPIDKVVRR

-319 QLPRIVLQGEKFTK
+319 QLPRIILQGEKLAK

-360 LRTVAHELTHYRQ
+360 LRTVAHELTHYKQ
-373 HERLGKEM
+373 HERLGQDM
-381 PATAGRTGSPYE
+381 PDTAGRTGSAYE

-399 AGVIMRHFQNRYPEF
+399 AGIIMRHFQNRYPEF
-414 FGAETVEEQK
+414 FGAETVEE
-424 LKEFTP
+424 
-430 SQAGATGEDD
+430 G
-440 DIKAHYGDQTP
+440 I
-451 PGPEFPP
+451 
-458 TMPAGTLRV
+458 
-467 DVSDVYD
+467 
-474 WYKLGQHISNMKG
+474 
-487 LGKHDFGAGP
+487 
-497 PSSIIS
+497 
-503 FGDED
+503 
-508 TEHEFIGDLEAT
+508 
-520 GLDVTDIDPKDPK
+520 
-533 KRPGRKIKT
+533 
-542 DPTYNVNETAQSDS
+542 
-556 EQHHGWRAELV
+556 
-567 DEITPTTF
+567 
-575 EVQVTNKRSRESAN
+575 
-589 FVVRPVDMIRPG
+589 
-601 LAGKFSIDS
+601 
-610 MDLKDLQ
+610 
-617 TGATRSIQSDSD
+617 
-629 EPWVY
+629 
-634 ILDAVS
+634 
-640 ALFWDTPALQARLQA
+640 
-655 QIKAHQDQGLPMLPG
+655 
-670 LKQRRSAGQGMPVKD
+670 
-685 FVKGQQAALDAISR
+685 
-699 AQGKKDINEDED
+699 
-711 LHEGLGK
+711 GK

-751 YQPSGV
+751 YQPSGI

-837 KVVDYEADQMGN
+837 KVVDYEADQLGN

-867 QTPVSRSDK
+867 QTPVSRSQK

-897 SEQEFIK
+897 LEQEFIK
-904 TYRLQQKIQGKVA
+904 TYRLQQKLQSKVA

-942 VKPGQVGKEA
+942 VRPGQVGKEA

-965 ALLIKNLANALKE
+965 AMLIKNLANALKE
-978 YKETGV
+978 YKDTGV
-984 FEAIKPVTPPLPAR
+984 FEAVNPVTPAVPDPR
-998 APKTEYPP
+998 
-1006 IVKQKTG
+1006 QKIDPYQGQGQKRQT
-1013 VPQDKPRPRPDG
+1013 PQDRPKKKTPPG
-1025 TGKFID
+1025 TGNPRFVNI
-1031 YEIKEDE
+1031 EVKEDE
-1038 DLMEVKMSPSAL
+1038 DLMEVKMSPGAL

-1074 TKRDED
+1074 TRRDED
-1080 EDYDQEPD
+1080 ENYDQEPD

-1136 QISES
+1136 KISES

-1158 WGDDSE
+1158 WNDDSE
-1164 RESRIQDKVEEM
+1164 RESRIRDVLI
-1176 FGDEAVPAIM
+1176 DLDVDDIEAVMA
-1186 KAGDS
+1186 AGEA

-1197 SSDQDEYAQS
+1197 SSDQNEYARS
-1207 NELYQKFKQASD
+1207 NELYQRFIKASD
-1219 AAYEAFEEEITN
+1219 AALEAFEEEITN

-1247 WDMMREGGEF
+1247 VDMTREGGEF

-1274 NEESLDWPYWSGGSS
+1274 NEESLDWPYWSGGES
-1289 GTGSRDWSDI
+1289 GTGSREWSDI

-1497 SMADRGEEEDIRNTM
+1497 SVADRGEEEDIRNTM

-1577 IPTTGQEEWEVYDQR
+1577 IPTTGQEEWEVYNMGKQ
-1592 KSGPDGVI
+1592 GPESVI
-1600 DSFYADEYDTAYVKA
+1600 DSFYADEYDTAYMKA

-1624 WRNLDI
+1624 WRQLDI

-1636 YDVKDS
+1636 FDVFDPE
-1642 YGDIILTVRAR
+1642 GNIVDTLRAR
-1653 DFDSAKQK
+1653 DGDQAQLKAKSDH
-1661 VQAEYGDRL
+1661 Y
-1670 SDDWEIYRRPDD
+1670 DDWTDAWRVYRRPDD
-1682 TPEPVNKLSP
+1682 TPDPEKKLSP
-1692 RAQVAKRLKQPKVT
+1692 RAQVAKRLKEPKVPPT
-1706 PAVAADNEKDSQ
+1706 VAADNERDRE
-1718 QIQARIGEPR
+1718 QIQARIGEPQ
-1728 PAGAVRDT
+1728 PAGAVGDT
-1736 GYYRV
+1736 GHYRV
-1741 TWDERRN
+1741 MWDERRN
-1748 GAVVSDALN
+1748 GTTTSDSLNIDAASAEAARQNVLDALQ
-1757 VDAENANAAMDRVRN
+1757 M
-1772 ALQAQGRDIIQ
+1772 QGRDVIQ
-1783 ISADAQE
+1783 ISAYPQQ
-1790 PPAWRRNREP
+1790 PPAWRRNQEP

-1820 GEVVYTFGGVGNNQ
+1820 GEVVYTFSGIGNNQ